1 MNTISRDTRTI
12 KQKLTER
19 NVAILFFKV
28 FGAGLNQPL
37 KESAPGKLNGY
48 TNLNGKKLGYYYK

>member
-1 MNTISRDTRTI
+1 MNTISGDTRTI

-19 NVAILFFKV
+19 NVATLFFKV
-28 FGAGLNQPL
+28 FGAGLNQTL

-48 TNLNGKKLGYYYK
+48 INLNGKKLGYYYK